1 MRISGEPS
9 KDVSSADSAGQLAI
23 RAHVEAVLAA
33 PILASSSRKV
43 QLLRY
48 LCTRALDGQGE
59 QVNEYAIG
67 VDVFEKPASFD
78 PRIDSIVRTEMGRLR
93 QKLKEYYAGES
104 QPPAVRIELPLRSY
118 VPVFTFPSPE
128 PPAAAPGEGPAKRRS
143 GGWVAVAVAIAVVA
157 LVSAL
162 LISRIRG
169 RSASPAGNGT
179 IAVLPFLNLTG
190 DPGQEYLGDSLADE
204 LTEALA
210 ESRNLRVVARTSAF
224 QFKGKGQDVREI
236 GRALNAGA
244 ILEGSISRRE
254 NKFRIVVQ
262 LIRSTDGLHLW
273 SRSYDA
279 SAAELTRVETEIAGS
294 TEQALV
300 PARRS
305 PETKLVTSSDPQA
318 HDRYMRAIYQIQLH
332 SADSLREG
340 LRLAQ
345 EAVQIDPNYA
355 RAYFAIVR
363 AETMLSATS
372 VISGREAIE
381 TGRAAARKAIAL
393 DPQFSDVHAF
403 VAHTAYVYDWNWPEA
418 EREYALALQGEGSH
432 TNAHSLY
439 GWGLMTRKRFGEA
452 RSQLRN
458 AEELDPQNASPRA
471 NLITDLINEGNFP
484 AARLEI
490 AEMFKLYPK
499 SIVGQRDLGWIA
511 ILEKDCAAARASALT
526 AAEWY
531 PDQGDKTG
539 SPAMKVACGQPE
551 EARRQLESM
560 VKQSAKEFVSPW
572 GIAQGYASLGDADHA
587 IEYVR
592 KSADARESLVL
603 YMMIDRL
610 MDPIRGDSRFIAL
623 EKEIGLIP

>member
-9 KDVSSADSAGQLAI
+9 KDASSADSASQRAI
-23 RAHVEAVLAA
+23 RAHIEAVLAA
-33 PILASSSRKV
+33 PLLASSSRKT

-48 LCTRALDGQGE
+48 LCTRALDGEGE

-128 PPAAAPGEGPAKRRS
+128 PAASAEGQARWHSSGWIMIAAAI
-143 GGWVAVAVAIAVVA
+143 AIVA
-157 LVSAL
+157 LASAYT
-162 LISRIRG
+162 ISRIRG
-169 RSASPAGNGT
+169 RNANAAGTRT

-190 DPGQEYLGDSLADE
+190 DPGQEYLGDSLTDE
-204 LTEALA
+204 LTETLA

-224 QFKGKGQDVREI
+224 QFKGKGEDVREI

-244 ILEGSISRRE
+244 VLEGSISRQDSE
-254 NKFRIVVQ
+254 FRIVLQ
-262 LIRSTDGLHLW
+262 LIRTSDGLHLW
-273 SRSYDA
+273 SRTYDA
-279 SAAELTRVETEIAGS
+279 SPAELSRVETEMAGS

-300 PARRS
+300 PARKVVPAKPLTS
-305 PETKLVTSSDPQA
+305 PNPRA
-318 HDRYMRAIYQIQLH
+318 HDLYMRAIYQIQLH
-332 SADSLREG
+332 NADSLKEG

-345 EAVQIDPNYA
+345 EAVQVDPNYA
-355 RAYFAIVR
+355 RAYYAIVR
-363 AETMLSATS
+363 AATMLSGTN

-381 TGRAAARKAIAL
+381 LGRTAARKALAI
-393 DPQFSDVHAF
+393 DPQYSDAHAF
-403 VAHTAYVYDWNWPEA
+403 MAHTAYVYDWNWPEA

-432 TNAHSLY
+432 GNAHSLY

-452 RSQLRN
+452 RSHLQI
-458 AEELDPQNASPRA
+458 AEELDPQNPGPRT
-471 NLITDLINEGNFP
+471 NLTTDLINEGNFP
-484 AARLEI
+484 AARHEI
-490 AEMFKLYPK
+490 SEMFQLYPK
-499 SIVGQRDLGWIA
+499 SIVAERNLGWIA
-511 ILEKDCAAARASALT
+511 ILEKDCAAARASART
-526 AAEWY
+526 VAEWY

-560 VKQSAKEFVSPW
+560 LKQSAKEFVSPW
-572 GIAQGYASLGDADHA
+572 GIAQGYASLGDAEHA
-587 IEYVR
+587 IEYLR

-603 YMMIDRL
+603 YMMVDRL
-610 MDPIRGDSRFIAL
+610 MDPIRGDPRFIAI